1 VPALPVVP
9 DLDELED
16 GATRF
21 RSRREEAVDQQFLR
35 ERGEETLDDRI
46 VPAVADATHA
56 GGEVRTGEQLLIRR
70 ARVLHAA
77 IRMMH
82 VRVRL
87 AMRERHPQRGGCE
100 RVVEP
105 RAQGQPTTRR
115 DARSRITARYS
126 QPSRVG
132 MYVMSAAQTRSHAP
146 KVGFVSSVKR
156 RWSTFGAAGW
166 AAFRRVVT
174 RNFGVLFAR
183 MPASRMSRATRC
195 LPHVMPCAVVSVC
208 MRGLPLLAIGKRART
223 PGVIP
228 GLPHLQHP
236 VPLPV
241 PQLRTPHHRRSRLPA
256 VRQERGQSL
265 LPACLPP
272 LRRGRASW

>member
-9 DLDELED
+9 DLDELEN

-82 VRVRL
+82 ARARL
-87 AMRERHPQRGGCE
+87 AMRERHPQRGECE

-105 RAQGQPTTRR
+105 RAQGPAHDPARREIENHGEIQP
-115 DARSRITARYS
+115 
-126 QPSRVG
+126 
-132 MYVMSAAQTRSHAP
+132 
-146 KVGFVSSVKR
+146 
-156 RWSTFGAAGW
+156 
-166 AAFRRVVT
+166 AF
-174 RNFGVLFAR
+174 
-183 MPASRMSRATRC
+183 ASGCT
-195 LPHVMPCAVVSVC
+195 
-208 MRGLPLLAIGKRART
+208 
-223 PGVIP
+223 
-228 GLPHLQHP
+228 
-236 VPLPV
+236 
-241 PQLRTPHHRRSRLPA
+241 
-256 VRQERGQSL
+256 
-265 LPACLPP
+265 
-272 LRRGRASW
+272 